1 MKLAF
6 YAVPSAGVLSLELL
20 KQEQSPCPVLDPMP
34 RSETIQQLSILVP
47 VLAAVGPAEG
57 NYAICAQGRSVLQ
70 RMLNRILEPPPK
82 QVNIL
87 PIDGELDLDLDWFD
101 AMPPYAVAHNDA
113 EFMEWL
119 SKDLLEGM

>member
-6 YAVPSAGVLSLELL
+6 YAVPCAGVLSLELL
-20 KQEQSPCPVLDPMP
+20 KQEQLSGPILNPIP
-34 RSETIQQLSILVP
+34 RSETIQRLSILIP

-57 NYAICAQGRSVLQ
+57 NYAICAQGKLVLQ
-70 RMLNRILEPPPK
+70 RMLDRILEPPPK
-82 QVNIL
+82 QVDTL
-87 PIDGELDLDLDWFD
+87 PTIDGELDLDWFD
-101 AMPPYAVAHNDA
+101 AMPPYAMAQNDA

>member
-20 KQEQSPCPVLDPMP
+20 KQEQSPCPVLEPIP

-57 NYAICAQGRSVLQ
+57 NHAICAQGRLVLQ
-70 RMLNRILEPPPK
+70 RMLDRILEPPPK

-87 PIDGELDLDLDWFD
+87 PTDGELDLDWFD
-101 AMPPYAVAHNDA
+101 AMPPYAVAQNDA

>member
-20 KQEQSPCPVLDPMP
+20 KQEQSPCPVIDPIP
-34 RSETIQQLSILVP
+34 RSETIQQLSILIP

-57 NYAICAQGRSVLQ
+57 NYAICAKGRLVLQ
-70 RMLNRILEPPPK
+70 RMLDRILEPPPK
-82 QVNIL
+82 QVNTL
-87 PIDGELDLDLDWFD
+87 PVDGELDLDWLD
-101 AMPPYAVAHNDA
+101 AMPPYAVAQNDA